1 MECRRAGYTRTMS
14 PTSAPWLSLAVA
26 LGCGLLIGIERERRK
41 GSGPARA
48 PAGVRTFSMAALA
61 GAITQLLAQPLL
73 VAAGAALLVA
83 LTTIHHW
90 RHPRRDPGITTAL
103 SLFVTFLLGVIAATD
118 PMLAGAGAVIVAVL
132 LAARSRLHRFATEV
146 LTEAELRDALILAG
160 AALVVLPMLPA
171 EAPAWL
177 PGLNPRALWQLVLLL
192 LALQAA
198 GYIGSR
204 LLGART
210 GLALS
215 GLAAGFVSSTATFAA
230 MGAQA
235 RRAPDLGGACA
246 SGALLSNLATV
257 IQIALVCATL
267 SPATLAAITPLVAAG
282 ALAALSAAMPGMWR
296 SRGATAAAQP
306 AGRVFDLPR
315 SLAFAVLLTGITWML
330 AWVNAHLGASAAR
343 LGAAIAGFVDVHAAV
358 ASGASLVAQGAQA
371 PGEAALMMLLA
382 LSANSLSK
390 LVAAWVAGGGR
401 FALRVAPGLA
411 MLVAAPWAAWAL
423 WPAR

>member
-1 MECRRAGYTRTMS
+1 MECRRARYTRVMTSM
-14 PTSAPWLSLAVA
+14 PTPWLNLAVA

-61 GAITQLLAQPLL
+61 GAIAQLLAQPLL

-83 LTTIHHW
+83 LTAIHQW

-103 SLFVTFLLGVIAATD
+103 SLFVTFLLGVIAASD
-118 PMLAGAGAVIVAVL
+118 PLLAGAAAVIVAVL

-146 LTEAELRDALILAG
+146 LTEAELHDALVLAG
-160 AALVVLPMLPA
+160 AALVVLPLLPA
-171 EAPAWL
+171 QAPSWL

-230 MGAQA
+230 MGARA
-235 RRAPDLGGACA
+235 RHTPELSGACA

-257 IQIALVCATL
+257 IQIALVCATISPPTL
-267 SPATLAAITPLVAAG
+267 SAITPLLAAAATG
-282 ALAALSAAMPGMWR
+282 ALSAAIPGLWR
-296 SRGATAAAQP
+296 TRGAAPAASP
-306 AGRVFDLPR
+306 SGRVFDLPR
-315 SLAFAVLLTGITWML
+315 SLAFAVLLTGITWVL
-330 AWVNAHLGASAAR
+330 AWVNAHLGTAAAR
-343 LGAAIAGFVDVHAAV
+343 LGATLAGFVDVHAAV
-358 ASGASLVAQGAQA
+358 ASGASLVAQGRHPPA
-371 PGEAALMMLLA
+371 EAALLMLLA

-390 LVAAWVAGGGR
+390 LVAAWVSGGGR
-401 FALRVAPGLA
+401 FALRLAPGLA
-411 MLVAAPWAAWAL
+411 LLVAAPWTAWAL

>member
-1 MECRRAGYTRTMS
+1 MECRHARYTRTMS

-61 GAITQLLAQPLL
+61 GAITQLLEQPLL

-83 LTTIHHW
+83 LTAIHQW

-160 AALVVLPMLPA
+160 AALVVLPLLPA
-171 EAPAWL
+171 RAPAWL

-192 LALQAA
+192 LSLQAA

-257 IQIALVCATL
+257 IQIALVCATI
-267 SPATLAAITPLVAAG
+267 SRATLAAIAPLLAAG
-282 ALAALSAAMPGMWR
+282 AIAALAAALPGMWR
-296 SRGATAAAQP
+296 SRGATAAALP

-315 SLAFAVLLTGITWML
+315 SLAFAVLLTAITWVL
-330 AWVNAHLGASAAR
+330 AWVNAHLGAAAAR
-343 LGAAIAGFVDVHAAV
+343 LGATLAGFVDVHAAV
-358 ASGASLVAQGAQA
+358 ASGASLVAQGGQA
-371 PGEAALMMLLA
+371 PAEAAILMLLA

-390 LVAAWVAGGGR
+390 LVAAWVSGGGR

-411 MLVAAPWAAWAL
+411 MLVATPWAAWAL
-423 WPAR
+423 WPGL

>member
-1 MECRRAGYTRTMS
+1 MS

-61 GAITQLLAQPLL
+61 GAITQLLEQPLL

-83 LTTIHHW
+83 LTAIHQW

-160 AALVVLPMLPA
+160 AALVVLPLLPA
-171 EAPAWL
+171 RAPAWL

-257 IQIALVCATL
+257 IQIALVCATI
-267 SPATLAAITPLVAAG
+267 SRATLAAIAPLLAAG
-282 ALAALSAAMPGMWR
+282 AIAALAAALPGMWR
-296 SRGATAAAQP
+296 SRGATAAALP

-315 SLAFAVLLTGITWML
+315 SLAFAVLLTAITWVL
-330 AWVNAHLGASAAR
+330 AWVNAHLGAAAAR
-343 LGAAIAGFVDVHAAV
+343 LGATLAGFVDVHAAV
-358 ASGASLVAQGAQA
+358 ASGASLVAQGGQA
-371 PGEAALMMLLA
+371 PAEAAILMLLA

-390 LVAAWVAGGGR
+390 LVAAWVSGGGR

-411 MLVAAPWAAWAL
+411 MLVATPWAAWAL
-423 WPAR
+423 WPGL

>member
-1 MECRRAGYTRTMS
+1 MS

-61 GAITQLLAQPLL
+61 GAITQLLEQPLL

-83 LTTIHHW
+83 LTAIHQW

-160 AALVVLPMLPA
+160 AALVVLPLLPA
-171 EAPAWL
+171 RAPAWL

-192 LALQAA
+192 LSLQAA

-257 IQIALVCATL
+257 IQIALVCATI
-267 SPATLAAITPLVAAG
+267 SRATLAAIAPLLAAG
-282 ALAALSAAMPGMWR
+282 AIAALAAALPGMWR
-296 SRGATAAAQP
+296 SRGATAAALP

-315 SLAFAVLLTGITWML
+315 SLAFAVLLTAITWVL
-330 AWVNAHLGASAAR
+330 AWVNAHLGAAAAR
-343 LGAAIAGFVDVHAAV
+343 LGATLAGFVDVHAAV
-358 ASGASLVAQGAQA
+358 ASGASLVAQGGQA
-371 PGEAALMMLLA
+371 PAEAAILMLLA

-390 LVAAWVAGGGR
+390 LVAAWVSGGGR

-411 MLVAAPWAAWAL
+411 MLVATPWAAWAL
-423 WPAR
+423 WPGL